1 VHLEELL
8 ESVSSVE
15 GSSYGLLTTELTTT
29 EAEAAAEKID
39 EEIHKVQYKLDHCRR
54 LLQGSETGQMHM
66 HTLTDDVK
74 SQMHT
79 NLKTLKSTVCHLIE
93 HLKMST
99 SFDPLTLTEIHS
111 HMDEMESN
119 LELLHKAVE
128 HSAFKWR
135 RSRPF
140 PVPVLGERIPM
151 KLFLPVL
158 LDSFVV

>member
-1 VHLEELL
+1 
-8 ESVSSVE
+8 
-15 GSSYGLLTTELTTT
+15 
-29 EAEAAAEKID
+29 
-39 EEIHKVQYKLDHCRR
+39 VQYKLDHCRR

-93 HLKMST
+93 HLKMSA
-99 SFDPLTLTEIHS
+99 FDLHTITEIHS
-111 HMDEMESN
+111 HMDEMEAN

-128 HSAFKWR
+128 HSAYKWR